1 MRSGGG
7 RGGKGGGWGLGRFP
21 GRGERPQR
29 GAAPTPQSPLGAL
42 IRAMPAANPAG
53 KGLRGER

>member
-7 RGGKGGGWGLGRFP
+7 RGGKGGGLGRFL

-29 GAAPTPQSPLGAL
+29 GAAPTPQSPLGAP